1 MYKKFIVVSLL
12 LLMGLTSSVAAQTAA
27 TQTYMSDDRIEP
39 GTLVSLQPGES
50 EWVEVANLDN
60 SDRLFGVVVR
70 QTDSTIRLR
79 EQENGLFVTTLGKAR
94 AYVTDFNG
102 PVRSGDTLTVSPIA
116 GVAMK
121 STNDDDSIVGTAL
134 SDYDVEEGTLTTK
147 EVRNSEGET
156 QVANIGAINIQV
168 NPEQGGMSIIPSFL
182 ASFGESVAGQPVSSF
197 RLFTALAVMV
207 VTLAASSVLLFGAIR
222 SAIVA
227 IGRNPLSKSFVYKGL
242 FQVLAIV
249 TVIFIG
255 GVVGAYVILRV

>member
-1 MYKKFIVVSLL
+1 MYKKLIIAGLL
-12 LLMGLTSSVAAQTAA
+12 VLIGASSVVAQTAA
-27 TQTYMSDDRIEP
+27 TQTYLSDSRIEP

-50 EWVEVANLDN
+50 ERVEVANQEN
-60 SDRLFGVVVR
+60 QDRLFGVVVR

-102 PVRSGDTLTVSPIA
+102 PVRSGDTLTISPIA

-121 STNDDDSIVGTAL
+121 STGDAAVIGVAL
-134 SDYDVEEGTLTTK
+134 NDYDAAANTLATK
-147 EVRNSEGET
+147 EIEGSEGGT
-156 QVANIGAINIQV
+156 QNANIGAINIQV
-168 NPEQGGMSIIPSFL
+168 NPEQGGLSIIPSFL

-249 TVIFIG
+249 AVIFIG
-255 GVVGAYVILRV
+255 GVVGAFVILRV